1 LVVNLNLRIFQR
13 TNLKAP
19 QSLLTFGVINN
30 TIITQT
36 LAFQKSKKKKEKR
49 KKRKEIKESK
59 NPTIQKS
66 KKKSKKIPSKAESFP
81 YNPTSPLALT
91 ELT

>member
-1 LVVNLNLRIFQR
+1 MQHF
-13 TNLKAP
+13 KEFPPAP

-49 KKRKEIKESK
+49 NQR
-59 NPTIQKS
+59 IQKS
-66 KKKSKKIPSKAESFP
+66 NNPKIKKNPIKSRIL
-81 YNPTSPLALT
+81 SPQPISPFALT